1 MTEEWQKRDTWEE
14 KEGAKDGRTGNEER
28 TVGMK
33 EAWIFSRFERAKRWG
48 SICRK
53 IDWTGV
59 TFALVFARV
68 VILDRRAK
76 RAARDTPEK
85 FHANPFD
92 RRGEVAEECSTI
104 GFFFFWK
111 TFVRIVNR
119 KILLRNQVSK
129 RSTTKDV
136 QNFRSTMLSS
146 PRKRVGYQSTLNV
159 LNERGQTT
167 CQTHQPPRKL
177 GESAGIKV
185 GGIGCTASFEN

>member
-1 MTEEWQKRDTWEE
+1 M
-14 KEGAKDGRTGNEER
+14 GNEER

-68 VILDRRAK
+68 VILDRRSE
-76 RAARDTPEK
+76 TS
-85 FHANPFD
+85 
-92 RRGEVAEECSTI
+92 GERYSRKIPRESFRSKSQKNVRQSDS
-104 GFFFFWK
+104 FFFFWK

-136 QNFRSTMLSS
+136 QNFRSTMSSS

>member
-1 MTEEWQKRDTWEE
+1 M
-14 KEGAKDGRTGNEER
+14 GNEER

-59 TFALVFARV
+59 TFALVFARA
-68 VILDRRAK
+68 VILDRRGETNGERYSRK
-76 RAARDTPEK
+76 IPRESFRSERK
-85 FHANPFD
+85 SERRNRRRMFD
-92 RRGEVAEECSTI
+92 NRI
-104 GFFFFWK
+104 LFFFWK

-136 QNFRSTMLSS
+136 QNFRSTMSSS